1 MVSGVAEEDDVRSIR
16 IWSSLED
23 FGYRTCSVSMFSQI
37 SSNQQHLQ
45 VCISTT

>member
-23 FGYRTCSVSMFSQI
+23 FGYRTCSVSMFF
-37 SSNQQHLQ
+37 SNFFKPTAFTSLHK
-45 VCISTT
+45 